1 MVAIIATLTTDY
13 HLMESRVCKHQKL
26 LDIFLC
32 LLNILDLSL
41 HTTSFRTICAVDRKT
56 KCMKVGDAHILDS
69 SKRIFALS
77 GLTNA
82 QFYILTRTWL
92 INQFIVH
99 FSTHLLQ

>member
-1 MVAIIATLTTDY
+1 MCI
-13 HLMESRVCKHQKL
+13 
-26 LDIFLC
+26 

-41 HTTSFRTICAVDRKT
+41 HTTSFRTICAVNRKT

-92 INQFIVH
+92 INQFTAALICCSEQEIGQELSRKRFCSIGH
-99 FSTHLLQ
+99 YE